1 MNTKTKGHICVV
13 SIYTIENIYIFMCM
27 AASSL
32 TFLLA
37 LFIIFIMVSG
47 MGHEEGRQER
57 EQGVRTETEPRRRPL
72 CLTQL

>member
-1 MNTKTKGHICVV
+1 MHTKTKGHICVM
-13 SIYTIENIYIFMCM
+13 SIHTIENICIFMCI

-32 TFLLA
+32 TLLLA

-47 MGHEEGRQER
+47 MGHEQGRQEK